1 MPQDD
6 RATAIIKLRD
16 TEREKASNIRNLYQ
30 QAADL
35 CVPRDTDI
43 THKRSPGS
51 DVSLR
56 YVDGTA
62 VQDAQILAAGLATTL
77 LPAGQK
83 FFALS
88 ADDPKYA
95 ERDDVKRYFAMV
107 EEIAH
112 QKMFSSNFTLNIDET
127 VYVVSCLGTGCLY
140 TDWDQ
145 KTGSLT
151 YKDYDISLYQIKED
165 SKGFVDTVVLSYDLT
180 ARQAVQEY
188 GMENCS
194 EEVRKAAED
203 LASESK
209 RFEFIHCV
217 RPRETN
223 PLSKKVKDSFRWE
236 SLHVDVKAKM
246 VVKESGYETFPFA
259 VPRWRKSW
267 GEKYGIG
274 QALAAL
280 ADIRM
285 LQRMRQSLQKLAN
298 RLAEPPME
306 AVQNSMEGTPDVRPN
321 AVNWV
326 RERNSFGGVDVG
338 AVGNFPIT
346 VEAVKEQQQ
355 IIHDFFYRRVF
366 QQFSDLKGD
375 RRTTVEIRARAQE
388 GLKQL
393 AQPVARLQEELLTP
407 LITRTID
414 ILMKWGV
421 VPRPPEW
428 LKGYK
433 IEYLGQLAL
442 ALRDQQA
449 TAAIQF
455 TELVLG
461 MAEVAPE
468 AVDTIDFDKMLPDVA
483 MTYGMKVSHIASPE
497 AIAAKRKARAEQ
509 IAAQQAREDAEAAGK
524 VYGKTSKK
532 AEAGSPAE
540 EMVGAGR

>member
-1 MPQDD
+1 MGDD
-6 RATAIIKLRD
+6 RAKAIIALRD
-16 TEREKASNIRNLYQ
+16 RERDKQSNIRDLYQ

-35 CVPRDTDI
+35 VVPRDTQI
-43 THKRSPGS
+43 TRKRSPGE

-77 LPAGQK
+77 LPAGQA

-88 ADDPKYA
+88 ADDPRLA

-107 EEIAH
+107 AEVAH
-112 QKMFSSNFTLNIDET
+112 ERIFSSNFTLNINET
-127 VYVVSCLGTGCLY
+127 IYVLSCLGTGCFY
-140 TDWDQ
+140 TDWDH

-165 SKGFVDTVVLSYDLT
+165 SKGFVDTVILSYDLT

-188 GMENCS
+188 GFDNCS
-194 EEVRKAAED
+194 EDIRKAADD
-203 LASESK
+203 LAHESK
-209 RFEFIHCV
+209 RFPFIHIV

-223 PLSKKVKDSFRWE
+223 PLSRNVKNGFRWE
-236 SLHVDVKAKM
+236 SLHVDETAKEI
-246 VVKESGYETFPFA
+246 VKESGYETFPFA

-274 QALAAL
+274 QALVAL

-306 AVQNSMEGTPDVRPN
+306 ARQDALEGTPDVRPN

-326 RERNSFGGVDVG
+326 REVNSFRAVDQG
-338 AVGNFPIT
+338 AVGNYPVT
-346 VEAVKEQQQ
+346 VDAVEKQQQ
-355 IIHDFFYRRVF
+355 IIHDAFFRNVF
-366 QQFSDLKGD
+366 LQFSDLKGD
-375 RRTTVEIRARAQE
+375 RRTTVEIRMRAQE
-388 GLKQL
+388 GLKLL

-407 LITRTID
+407 VITRTIEL
-414 ILMKWGV
+414 LMKWGV
-421 VPRPPEW
+421 IPRPPEPIS
-428 LKGYK
+428 GYK

-449 TAAIQF
+449 TAAMQF
-455 TELVLG
+455 TELVASI
-461 MAEVAPE
+461 AEIAPE
-468 AVDTIDFDKMLPDVA
+468 SVDIIDFDVMLPDVA
-483 MTYGMKVSHIASPE
+483 RTYGMKTSHIATPE
-497 AIAAKRKARAEQ
+497 AIAAKREARAEQ
-509 IAAQQAREDAEAAGK
+509 MAAQQALEEADVMGKAYGRTVKKPERGSAAEELVAAG
-524 VYGKTSKK
+524 
-532 AEAGSPAE
+532 A
-540 EMVGAGR
+540 